1 MAQDIIAYWLI
12 GGIVALLLLSI
23 VVSWIGEKLQKK

>member
-1 MAQDIIAYWLI
+1 MAQDILAYYLI

-23 VVSWIGEKLQKK
+23 AVSWIGEKLQKK